1 MVEIATL
8 VIENQKPR
16 NQEVVREYIKL
27 YEDLNPEEVKN
38 NQKNLRGQMAL
49 Q

>member
-1 MVEIATL
+1 MLEIATL

-16 NQEVVREYIKL
+16 NYEVVREYIKL

-38 NQKNLRGQMAL
+38 N
-49 Q
+49 